1 MPTTTYP
8 GGNTVNNLITTTI
21 SDWHKDFADNVSNSN
36 ALLALLKQGNRH
48 RSVEGGKDIFTP
60 LTYAEETMTWYSS
73 NELLSRSLKET
84 LSGATYLPANA
95 AVSVTLDGPTI
106 AKNSGRAAI
115 LNILEGKMENAQVTM
130 NNNIAKCI
138 YGDGSLAKTFPGLLA
153 MVTRDGNGTVGS
165 ITAGASEWAF
175 WMNQFQ
181 SVARATGLQYPA
193 LKAAMNALWLKL
205 IRGTEHPDL
214 IVADGEIYG
223 TYESGLQENQRYA
236 DARMGALGFEALK
249 YKQASMVYDAPATGL
264 GPGSDATKSGAY
276 YLNTKYFKFETYSGR
291 NFEALDLP
299 DQSPDMDAVTKHI
312 AFMGCLT
319 CSNRALQGRLFCT
332 GS

>member
-1 MPTTTYP
+1 MPTSTYP
-8 GGNTVNNLITTTI
+8 QATVNNLIATTI
-21 SDWHKDFADNVSNSN
+21 SDWHKEFADNVSNSN
-36 ALLALLKQGNRH
+36 ALLALLKQGGRI
-48 RSVEGGKDIFTP
+48 RTVEGGKDINTP

-73 NELLSRSLKET
+73 NELLSRALKET
-84 LSGATYLPANA
+84 ISEATYAPANA

-115 LNILEGKMENAQVTM
+115 LNILEGKMDNAQVTM

-138 YGDGSLAKTFPGLLA
+138 YGDGTTPKTFPGLLA
-153 MVTRDGNGTVGS
+153 MVTRDGNGTVGG
-165 ITAGASEWAF
+165 IVASATEWTF

-181 SVARATGLQYPA
+181 AVARATGLQYPA

-205 IRGTEHPDL
+205 VRGTEHPDL

-236 DARMGALGFEALK
+236 DARLGSLGFETLK
-249 YKQASMVYDAPATGL
+249 YKQAAIVYDAPATGL
-264 GPGSDATKSGAY
+264 GPGSDPTKSGAY
-276 YLNTKYFKFETYSGR
+276 YLNTKYFKFEVYSGR

-312 AFMGCLT
+312 AFMGCL
-319 CSNRALQGRLFCT
+319 SMANRALQGRLFAT
-332 GS
+332 GT